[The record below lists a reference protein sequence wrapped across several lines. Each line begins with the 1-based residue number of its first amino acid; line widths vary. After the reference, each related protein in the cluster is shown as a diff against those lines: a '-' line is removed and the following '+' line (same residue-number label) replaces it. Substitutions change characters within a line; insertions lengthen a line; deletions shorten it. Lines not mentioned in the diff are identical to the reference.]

1 MRKSLLLTVFSFTI
15 LLAHTQI
22 PAGYYTSATGL
33 TCQPLKTA
41 LKNITNT
48 GAVSLSYTPGVWN
61 AYQYTDIKPGTGN
74 VIWDIYT
81 DDNNPSTPET
91 YTFIYGPVSG
101 GGNQCGNYAAEGDCY
116 NREHTTP
123 QSWFGSAPPMNT
135 DVHMLLPTDGY
146 INGRHNN
153 FPYANVTSAT
163 YTSIDN
169 QSKLGTGSSL
179 NYGYTGTV
187 FQPIAPFRGDIA
199 RIALYMAT
207 RYEDQMISQ
216 DWAGTSTEANASM
229 LSSTDEPIAAMR
241 RLQIYDDWQ
250 IRVFFDWILADPVSQ
265 KEIDRNNAIYYQ
277 SGQANRNPF
286 VDHPEYAAQ
295 IWQCTGL
302 VPVTII
308 SFNATKNNNNV
319 LLQWEATQ
327 ETGFKL
333 YEVERSTDGIHY
345 MKIGEVSGAN
355 LARYHFTDE
364 RLPAASVVY
373 YRLKMIDID
382 GKFHYSTTA
391 IARINNN
398 ISNILVY
405 PNPAAEG
412 LRIKLTEKLTET
424 SQLVITDAFGR
435 KVQTAQI
442 DANEVNISADVKLL
456 AAGRYFVRISNSS
469 QVINGSFTVVR

>member
-1 MRKSLLLTVFSFTI
+1 MKKILLFTI
-15 LLAHTQI
+15 AILSLFSSGAQI
-22 PAGYYTSATGL
+22 PAGYYNSATGL

-41 LKNITNT
+41 LKTITNN
-48 GAVSLSYTPGVWN
+48 GAVTLSYTPGVWN

-81 DDNNPSTPET
+81 DDNNSATPET
-91 YTFIYGPVSG
+91 YTFIYGPVSN
-101 GGNQCGNYAAEGDCY
+101 GGNQCGNYMAEGDCY

-123 QSWFGSAPPMNT
+123 QSWFNNLAPMSS

-146 INGRHNN
+146 INGRHSN
-153 FPYANVTSAT
+153 FPYGNVISAT

-169 QSKLGTGSSL
+169 QSKLGTGSAL
-179 NYGYTGTV
+179 NYAYTGTV
-187 FQPIAPFRGDIA
+187 FMPFAAFRGDIA

-229 LSSTDEPIAAMR
+229 LSSTDESNAAMR

-250 IRVFFDWILADPVSQ
+250 IRVFFDWMLADPVSQ
-265 KEIDRNNAIYYQ
+265 KEIDRNNGIYYQ

-308 SFNATKNNNNV
+308 SFNATKNNGNV
-319 LLQWEATQ
+319 LLKWEATQ

-345 MKIGEVSGAN
+345 MKIGEVDGAN
-355 LARYHFTDE
+355 LARYHFTDS
-364 RLPAASVVY
+364 RLPSAAVVY

-382 GKFHYSTTA
+382 GKFHYSSIA

-405 PNPAAEG
+405 PNPATEG
-412 LRIKLTEKLTET
+412 LRIKLTEKLTEN
-424 SQLVITDAFGR
+424 SRMAISDAAGR
-435 KVQTAQI
+435 IVKSLPVAV
-442 DANEVNISADVKLL
+442 NEVNIFADVKTL
-456 AAGRYFVRISNSS
+456 AAGKYFVRISNSN